1 MYSISREGKV
11 PVGRVET
18 GLLKPDMVVK
28 FAPAL
33 VKKLYDEV
41 IVVKSVEI
49 HHDDLS
55 KASPGQIVGFC
66 VKYVSFK
73 EIKRGI
79 VAGDRENYPPKE
91 AKYFVVQV
99 IILNHPTENRAGYTQ
114 CCIAILMCLVNLLKY
129 WKKITRDQVKFLEKI

>member
-1 MYSISREGKV
+1 MFSISREGKV

-55 KASPGQIVGFC
+55 KAKIVGFC
-66 VKYVSFK
+66 VKYISFK
-73 EIKRGI
+73 
-79 VAGDRENYPPKE
+79 DN
-91 AKYFVVQV
+91 
-99 IILNHPTENRAGYTQ
+99 
-114 CCIAILMCLVNLLKY
+114 
-129 WKKITRDQVKFLEKI
+129 